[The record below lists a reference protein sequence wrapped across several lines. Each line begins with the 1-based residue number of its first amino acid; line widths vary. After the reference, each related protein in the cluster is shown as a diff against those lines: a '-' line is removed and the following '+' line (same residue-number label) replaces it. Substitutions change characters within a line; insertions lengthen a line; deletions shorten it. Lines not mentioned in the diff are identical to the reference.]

1 MAIANSL
8 GCRAAREGGRSV
20 GEVSWKI
27 SAVGARSDGSADRG
41 PTDAGGTAGDVLD
54 AWEATVE
61 FRLTA
66 VDFDV
71 RTGSWRAPVAVMTAR
86 LGDSVLVGREGDL
99 PVAID
104 PIDPGVSRR
113 ALTVTVDPAHWE
125 LGVTNTNHAW
135 IHPWGQRPTWVEAN
149 RTVRQSWP
157 RIGVLLVGNRE
168 DLHHW
173 VLLESDT
180 DPSEWR
186 KRPVDPAP
194 APAGPAGTQ
203 VKGAAGGLTG
213 AQLEAVQMVFAKH
226 LAWPPVIASEPM
238 LLEAA
243 ARKLRIVP
251 NAVTDRLKQAQSR
264 AYALGPHR
272 QTGVMNPE
280 FVYVLAGAGY
290 LPVPEPFNRV
300 PNRGS

>member
-1 MAIANSL
+1 M
-8 GCRAAREGGRSV
+8 
-20 GEVSWKI
+20 
-27 SAVGARSDGSADRG
+27 
-41 PTDAGGTAGDVLD
+41 
-54 AWEATVE
+54 E

-71 RTGSWRAPVAVMTAR
+71 RTGSWRPPLSVMTVR
-86 LGDSVLVGREGDL
+86 LGDSVMIGREGDL
-99 PVAID
+99 PIAID
-104 PIDPGVSRR
+104 PIDAGVSRR
-113 ALTVTVDPAHWE
+113 ALTVTVDPAHWQIA
-125 LGVTNTNHAW
+125 VTNTNHAW
-135 IHPWGQRPTWVEAN
+135 IHPWGQRPIWVEAN
-149 RTVRQSWP
+149 TTTRRKWP
-157 RIGVLLVGNRE
+157 RIGVLLIGNRE

-186 KRPVDPAP
+186 KRPIEPA
-194 APAGPAGTQ
+194 AASVGPAGTQ
-203 VKGAAGGLTG
+203 VKGPAGGLTR

-243 ARKLRIVP
+243 ARKLHIVP
-251 NAVTDRLKQAQSR
+251 NAITDRLKQAQNR

-272 QTGVMNPE
+272 QTGVMSPE

-290 LPVPEPFNRV
+290 LPVPAPFSAGQNG
-300 PNRGS
+300 NG